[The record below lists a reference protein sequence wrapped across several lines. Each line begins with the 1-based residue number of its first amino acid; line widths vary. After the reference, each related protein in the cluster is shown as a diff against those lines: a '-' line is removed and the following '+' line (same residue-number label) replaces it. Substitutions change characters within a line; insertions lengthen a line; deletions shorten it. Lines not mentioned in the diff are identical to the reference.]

1 MRSAII
7 LAILAITL
15 AHPPRLVEVA
25 KRVNSLKTTWIANE
39 AIPTRDYSKLI
50 GLLKSGKKLPVK
62 NIVIRKDLPES
73 FDAAENWPECPSLKE
88 IRDQSECGSC
98 WAFGVAEVAT
108 DRLCIATKGVNQDRL
123 SAEDLLTCCKECGD
137 CDGGSPDEPWHW
149 LHTTGVTTGGEYGT
163 TNWCNAYAF
172 PKCEHHSTGKYP
184 PCGDDPQPTPECV
197 EKCQDGYPVEYAKDK
212 HKFQEPYCVEGIEAI
227 KTELMTHGPVFTG
240 LDVYEDFM
248 TYKSGIYQHVTGG
261 GLGEHAVK
269 LVGWGVENGVEYWKI
284 ANSWNEDWGENGFFR
299 IKMGE
304 CGIDDVG
311 AASLPEETLFS
322 VCLRYML
329 LMQRNDADEKR
340 VRPII

>member
-50 GLLKSGKKLPVK
+50 GLLKGGKKLPVK

-88 IRDQSECGSC
+88 IRDQSVCGSC
-98 WAFGVAEVAT
+98 WAFGAVEAAT
-108 DRLCIATKGVNQDRL
+108 DRLCIATKGANQDRL
-123 SAEDLLTCCKECGD
+123 SAEDLLTCCEFCGHG
-137 CDGGSPDEPWHW
+137 CEGGFAASAWHW
-149 LHTTGVTTGGEYGT
+149 FRTTGVTTGGEYGT

-184 PCGDDPQPTPECV
+184 PCGETQPTPKCVKECQ
-197 EKCQDGYPVEYAKDK
+197 EGYPKTYEEDK
-212 HKFQEPYCVEGIEAI
+212 HEFDEIYGIPADIDAI
-227 KTELMTHGPVFTG
+227 KTELMTHGPVEVGFT
-240 LDVYEDFM
+240 VFEDFM
-248 TYKSGIYQHVTGG
+248 TYKSGIYQHVTGEELG
-261 GLGEHAVK
+261 GHAVK
-269 LVGWGVENGVEYWKI
+269 LVGWGVEDGVEYWKI
-284 ANSWNEDWGENGFFR
+284 ANSWNEDWGENGYFR

-304 CGIDDVG
+304 CGIEDEVTCG
-311 AASLPEETLFS
+311 LPQL
-322 VCLRYML
+322 
-329 LMQRNDADEKR
+329 
-340 VRPII
+340 